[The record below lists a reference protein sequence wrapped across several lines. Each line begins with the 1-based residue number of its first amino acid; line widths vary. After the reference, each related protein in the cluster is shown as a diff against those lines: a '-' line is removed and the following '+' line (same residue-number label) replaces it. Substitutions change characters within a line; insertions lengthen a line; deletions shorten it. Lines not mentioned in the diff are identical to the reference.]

1 MIDLIL
7 SHPAALIALVI
18 GYILLVVEM
27 CIPGFGVPGILGS
40 IIAILGLFVMQPS
53 PLQALIVVVIYVALL
68 GIALAI
74 CLHSAAHGR
83 ISKSP
88 FVLNQV
94 ATQARTQETD
104 DLAYFIGK
112 TGVVKST
119 LRPVGVA
126 EFDGVRLNVV
136 SECDFID
143 AGTPVRVS
151 RVDGKR
157 IIVAEIKE

>member
-7 SHPAALIALVI
+7 SHPVALIAMII

-27 CIPGFGVPGILGS
+27 CIPGFGIPGIMGT
-40 IIAILGLFVMQPS
+40 IIAVFGLIVMQPN
-53 PLQALIVVVIYVALL
+53 PLQALILVVVYVALL

-83 ISKSP
+83 ISKSRL
-88 FVLNQV
+88 VLNQV
-94 ATQARTQETD
+94 ATQSHSQEAD
-104 DLAYFIGK
+104 DLVYFIGK

-136 SECDFID
+136 SDGDFID
-143 AGTPVRVS
+143 AGTTVRVD
-151 RVDGKR
+151 RVEGKR
-157 IIVAEIKE
+157 IIVSEIQ